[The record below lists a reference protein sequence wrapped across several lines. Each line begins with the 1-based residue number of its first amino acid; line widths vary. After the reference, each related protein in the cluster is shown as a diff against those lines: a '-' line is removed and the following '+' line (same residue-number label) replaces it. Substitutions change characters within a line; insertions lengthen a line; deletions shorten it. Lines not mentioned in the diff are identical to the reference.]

1 MNFVVAELERPVSSV
16 DSART
21 KTSFNITDETDKGS
35 ISQEQRNSRMSISKV
50 IENPG
55 NRETFTLHVKNLQ
68 YVPAHSLFEH
78 FEYVRYWLSTYNMS
92 WLFPCYRGNHRELK
106 PKGSTIHCINFK
118 AKTGELVGVLGSS
131 VERFE
136 LMHLLAGRK
145 KTGFFD
151 GHISLTGGTIN
162 RSTFYYDN
170 IAFVQKVRNL
180 LCSATT
186 IVTPSTVLYH
196 LLLFMWWTENTV
208 HSRPDIPAD
217 DRTRLAAAGP

>member
-16 DSART
+16 DTART

-35 ISQEQRNSRMSISKV
+35 ISEEQRNSRMSISKV

-55 NRETFTLHVKNLQ
+55 NREIFTLHVKNLQ
-68 YVPAHSLFEH
+68 YLPAHSLFEH
-78 FEYVRYWLSTYNMS
+78 FEYARYWLSTYNMS
-92 WLFPCYRGNHRELK
+92 WLFPCYRGKHRELK
-106 PKGSTIHCINFK
+106 LKGSTIHCINFK

-151 GHISLTGGTIN
+151 GHISLTGGKIN
-162 RSTFYYDN
+162 MSTFYYDN
-170 IAFVQKVRNL
+170 IAFVQKVRSYYAQL
-180 LCSATT
+180 LLLLLLS
-186 IVTPSTVLYH
+186 H

-208 HSRPDIPAD
+208 HPRPDIPAD
-217 DRTRLAAAGP
+217 DRTRPAAAGS